1 MKTSDRL
8 SDSLPSTPK
17 SEAKCEQCGASARLD
32 TGVCVSCLLRE
43 GLEDI
48 GEASR
53 AIYESVLAEVDVQD
67 EQWQPGN
74 YEILEEIKRGGM
86 GVIYRARQRHSR
98 RIVAVKCVLSYQAD
112 SHETLK
118 RFQREAEAVA
128 SLDHPNILPIYEVS
142 ESEDGLPFFSMK
154 FATGGSLHEAGPS
167 LRNEPRK
174 CVQLMAKVA
183 RATEYAHGR
192 GILHR
197 DLKPGNILLDGRGEP
212 LVSDFG
218 LAKWLDANKEVT
230 KSLTIF
236 GTPGYIAPEQAEG
249 SADDLTLAAD
259 VYSLGAILFDLLTGR
274 PPFLGA
280 NALSIIRQA
289 AEMPAPKLRLF
300 GQSHDRD
307 LETICARCLERD
319 PKARYQSA
327 GALATDLE
335 RWLDGRPIVARPV
348 SPSTRIWRWSRR
360 NLKLL
365 ATGAACL
372 LFGAAVIWFFRGEL
386 VRMPPLDP
394 LEKSIAV
401 LPFSNLSKE
410 EENTF
415 FADGVQDEIL
425 TDLSR
430 VGDLKLISRA
440 SVMQYK
446 SGVPRNLR
454 KIGRQLGVTHVVE
467 GSVQRSHNR
476 VRVNVQLVDAHI
488 GRQLWAETYDRD
500 LADVF
505 AIQSEIAQKVAQQ
518 LHAKISAGEK
528 AATQRDYDGA
538 LAELEVAPQTLSNNR
553 QVVELKGYIKRRQRH
568 WEESTRGLEHAID
581 LDPRNFLT
589 LQQITISYGVLRRYG
604 EEKSVLDRALTIEPS
619 DVDTK
624 LAFASVEFDSKADTR
639 ALLRTI
645 DSIRAT
651 SPEALPNIANGW
663 LSCALAE
670 RDIAAAR
677 NALNTLGE
685 IPLTGL
691 GRSPEPLVDGR
702 NYRTYDE
709 RRGHSAWRIHGC
721 ALSAEENRPGSARL
735 RSGAIRARF
744 NRRRPWTQSFA
755 QRFLYL
761 FQRKNGQIRNHAV
774 RRRGLGSIASRSSPS
789 PSVRRA
795 PSATVN

>member
-1 MKTSDRL
+1 MKTSDRF
-8 SDSLPSTPK
+8 SDSLPSMPK
-17 SEAKCEQCGASARLD
+17 SAAKCERCGASARLD

-53 AIYESVLAEVDVQD
+53 GVYESVLAEVDVQD
-67 EQWQPGN
+67 KQWHPGN

-98 RIVAVKCVLSYQAD
+98 RIVALKCVLSYQAN

-118 RFQREAEAVA
+118 RFRREAEAVA

-154 FATGGSLHEAGPS
+154 LATGGSLHEAGPS

-183 RATEYAHGR
+183 RATEYAHGC

-236 GTPGYIAPEQAEG
+236 GTPGYIAPELAEDA
-249 SADDLTLAAD
+249 ADDLTPAAD

-289 AEMPAPKLRLF
+289 AEMPAPKLRSF
-300 GQSHDRD
+300 AHSHDRD
-307 LETICARCLERD
+307 LETMCARCLERD
-319 PKARYQSA
+319 PSARYQSA

-348 SPSTRIWRWSRR
+348 SPPARIWRWSRR
-360 NLKLL
+360 NPKLL

-386 VRMPPLDP
+386 VRIPPLDR

-425 TDLSR
+425 TDLAR
-430 VGDLKLISRA
+430 VGDLKVISRA
-440 SVMQYK
+440 AVMQHK
-446 SGVPRNLR
+446 SGVARNLR
-454 KIGRQLGVTHVVE
+454 KIGRQLGVTHVVR

-476 VRVNVQLVDAHI
+476 VRVNVQLVDARI
-488 GRQLWAETYDRD
+488 DRQLWGETYDRD

-505 AIQSEIAQKVAQQ
+505 AIQSEIAQKIAQQ

-528 AATQRDYDGA
+528 GAIQQPPTDDVVAYDLYGSDHTPAGLALAEAAIQAAFCLRPEAGETHLARAQNLYLGYLDYDGP
-538 LAELEVAPQTLSNNR
+538 LAELEVARQTLPNNP
-553 QVVELKGYIKRRQRH
+553 QV
-568 WEESTRGLEHAID
+568 
-581 LDPRNFLT
+581 
-589 LQQITISYGVLRRYG
+589 
-604 EEKSVLDRALTIEPS
+604 
-619 DVDTK
+619 
-624 LAFASVEFDSKADTR
+624 FD
-639 ALLRTI
+639 
-645 DSIRAT
+645 
-651 SPEALPNIANGW
+651 W
-663 LSCALAE
+663 VSCALAE
-670 RDIAAAR
+670 RDIAAAG
-677 NALNTLGE
+677 NALNTPAE
-685 IPLTGL
+685 IPLTGPR
-691 GRSPEPLVDGR
+691 RSPEPLLDGKGKVASR
-702 NYRTYDE
+702 AVVKRGP
-709 RRGHSAWRIHGC
+709 RRAQPQHQVGPALRVKKTIDHEWRRLVAARKSVHSAF
-721 ALSAEENRPGSARL
+721 ARL
-735 RSGAIRARF
+735 
-744 NRRRPWTQSFA
+744 
-755 QRFLYL
+755 
-761 FQRKNGQIRNHAV
+761 IRNAHPQQSKQKH
-774 RRRGLGSIASRSSPS
+774 RKQPRS
-789 PSVRRA
+789 
-795 PSATVN
+795 